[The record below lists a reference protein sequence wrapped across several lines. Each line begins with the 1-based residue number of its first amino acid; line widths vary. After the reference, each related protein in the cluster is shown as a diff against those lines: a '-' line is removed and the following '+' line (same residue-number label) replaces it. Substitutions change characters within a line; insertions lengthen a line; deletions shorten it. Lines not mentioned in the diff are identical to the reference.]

1 MLVLSRKPGQKLQIG
16 DNITITVLEVHG
28 HVLRL
33 GIEAPREVRV
43 LRAELQDD
51 FGKRRVDVVDRDEGA
66 SLGSIVPRHDH
77 G

>member
-33 GIEAPREVRV
+33 GIEAPQDIRV
-43 LRAELQDD
+43 LRAELQDWS
-51 FGKRRVDVVDRDEGA
+51 RPEVVPIARKQLPALAG
-66 SLGSIVPRHDH
+66 
-77 G
+77 

>member
-33 GIEAPREVRV
+33 GIEAPQDVRV
-43 LRAELQDD
+43 LRAELQDWSRPKA
-51 FGKRRVDVVDRDEGA
+51 GTIARKQLPALAG
-66 SLGSIVPRHDH
+66 
-77 G
+77 

>member
-33 GIEAPREVRV
+33 GIEAPRDVRV
-43 LRAELQDD
+43 LRAELQDWQRPEAAPIAR
-51 FGKRRVDVVDRDEGA
+51 KRLPALAG
-66 SLGSIVPRHDH
+66 
-77 G
+77 

>member
-33 GIEAPREVRV
+33 GIEAPRDVRV
-43 LRAELQDD
+43 LRAELQDWQRPEAAPTIAR
-51 FGKRRVDVVDRDEGA
+51 KLLPALA
-66 SLGSIVPRHDH
+66 S
-77 G
+77 

>member
-33 GIEAPREVRV
+33 GIEAPRDVRV
-43 LRAELQDD
+43 LRAELQDWSRPD
-51 FGKRRVDVVDRDEGA
+51 SAPIARKLLPALAG
-66 SLGSIVPRHDH
+66 
-77 G
+77 